1 MKNFRKINKR
11 QIAFLPILSLF
22 LSLPLIPVLTSPV
35 NAIYGGEIA
44 LGDERVA
51 ALVENL
57 SKRSA
62 ACTAALLSPQI
73 AVSAAHCINHGQILK
88 STDALISPFV
98 PTLPFWITLPGVA
111 TTDDDINTR
120 VKVVRGFAA
129 ENYPFSTENS
139 DIVFWVLEKPLVS
152 KYSMNVATEK
162 EVNELIA
169 LSGQMTHIG
178 YGFQGD
184 VSSPN
189 NVDGKPYKLQG
200 TVTSIKSTDVS
211 SRAKE
216 AKEKELTA
224 TVPASVVMAPASSNF
239 KIWISDPRN
248 PKVGLATGIYITQ
261 KASPG
266 VEEKWEFK
274 KANSDG
280 TLYLTLAD
288 NSWSFDVMEPDNSE
302 NYQRRRYEMV
312 IKNNIATIENAKA
325 DSRGIYAVTSKLAV
339 DTKSV
344 IWQTNTVQTACPGD
358 SGGPV
363 YAKFNS
369 EEKIFAVQ
377 NGPYGGGGG
386 CDTKPW
392 PDGHIFKSSNTLIY
406 PYIDLLRAEPLAASI
421 VQAYDA
427 TALKELVESNP
438 KAAAELKA
446 KLEAEAKAA
455 TELKAKQDAEAAA
468 TKAATELKA
477 KEEAE
482 AVAELKAKQEAEAK
496 AVAELKAKQEAE
508 AKAAALKK
516 TTITCLKG
524 KLVKKVTAVKP
535 VCPKGYKKK

>member
-1 MKNFRKINKR
+1 MNKR
-11 QIAFLPILSLF
+11 LITFLPILSLF
-22 LSLPLIPVLTSPV
+22 LSLPSIPV
-35 NAIYGGEIA
+35 NAIYMGEIA

-51 ALVENL
+51 ALVEVL
-57 SKRSA
+57 GVRSA

-73 AVSAAHCINHGQILK
+73 AVSAAHCINHGQIFK

-98 PTLPFWITLPGVA
+98 PTLPFWITLPGVSLA
-111 TTDDDINTR
+111 DDDINTR
-120 VKVVRGFAA
+120 VKVVRGYAA

-152 KYSMNVATEK
+152 KYSMNVATER

-169 LSGQMTHIG
+169 LSGQMTHFG
-178 YGFQGD
+178 YGLQKHVD
-184 VSSPN
+184 EPN
-189 NVDGKPYKLQG
+189 NRDGKPYKIQG
-200 TVTSIKSTDVS
+200 TVTSIKVNNI
-211 SRAKE
+211 SR

-224 TVPASVVMAPASSNF
+224 TVPAGVVTAQASSNF

-248 PKVGLATGIYITQ
+248 PQVGLATGIYIKQ
-261 KASPG
+261 QSSPG
-266 VEEKWEFK
+266 VNEKWEFK
-274 KANSDG
+274 PANSDG

-288 NSWSFDVMEPDNSE
+288 GSWSFDVLEPNGSE
-302 NYQRRRYEMV
+302 NYVRRRYEMV
-312 IKNNIATIENAKA
+312 IRNNIATIENAKA
-325 DSRGIYAVTSKLAV
+325 DSRGIYAVTSKLVKTDANERANA
-339 DTKSV
+339 KIV
-344 IWQTNTVQTACPGD
+344 ITQTNKIQTVCPGD
-358 SGGPV
+358 SGSPV
-363 YAKFNS
+363 YANFNG

-377 NGPYGGGGG
+377 FAPYGGGGG

-427 TALKELVESNP
+427 TVLKELVETNP

-496 AVAELKAKQEAE
+496 AAADLKAKQEAE

>member
-1 MKNFRKINKR
+1 M
-11 QIAFLPILSLF
+11 
-22 LSLPLIPVLTSPV
+22 
-35 NAIYGGEIA
+35 GEIA

-51 ALVENL
+51 ALVEVL
-57 SKRSA
+57 GVRSA

-73 AVSAAHCINHGQILK
+73 AVSAAHCINHGQIFK

-98 PTLPFWITLPGVA
+98 PTLPFWITLPGVGTA
-111 TTDDDINTR
+111 DDDINTR

-178 YGFQGD
+178 YGLQKHVD
-184 VSSPN
+184 EPN
-189 NVDGKPYKLQG
+189 NRDGKPYKIQG
-200 TVTSIKSTDVS
+200 TVTSIKSTAD
-211 SRAKE
+211 SR

-224 TVPASVVMAPASSNF
+224 TVPARVVTAPASSNF

-248 PKVGLATGIYITQ
+248 PKVGLASGIYI
-261 KASPG
+261 SEG
-266 VEEKWEFK
+266 GENFEFK
-274 KANSDG
+274 GANPDG

-288 NSWSFDVMEPDNSE
+288 NSYSFDVLEPNGS
-302 NYQRRRYEMV
+302 NIYQRRRYEMV
-312 IKNNIATIENAKA
+312 IRNNIATIENAKA
-325 DSRGIYAVTSKLAV
+325 DSRGIYAVTSKLVKTDANI
-339 DTKSV
+339 V
-344 IWQTNTVQTACPGD
+344 IWQTNTLQTACPGD

-406 PYIDLLRAEPLAASI
+406 PYIDLLRQEPLAASI

-427 TALKELVESNP
+427 AVSKEQLAKP
-438 KAAAELKA
+438 KAATTTA
-446 KLEAEAKAA
+446 
-455 TELKAKQDAEAAA
+455 
-468 TKAATELKA
+468 
-477 KEEAE
+477 
-482 AVAELKAKQEAEAK
+482 
-496 AVAELKAKQEAE
+496 
-508 AKAAALKK
+508 KK
-516 TTITCLKG
+516 TTITCIKE
-524 KLVKKVTAVKP
+524 KVVKKVTAVKP
-535 VCPKGYKKK
+535 ACPSGYKKK

>member
-1 MKNFRKINKR
+1 M
-11 QIAFLPILSLF
+11 
-22 LSLPLIPVLTSPV
+22 
-35 NAIYGGEIA
+35 GEIA

-57 SKRSA
+57 NNGTASG
-62 ACTAALLSPQI
+62 CTAALLSPQI
-73 AVSAAHCINHGQILK
+73 AVSAAHCINHGQISK
-88 STDALISPFV
+88 STDPLISPFV

-178 YGFQGD
+178 YGYQGD

-200 TVTSIKSTDVS
+200 TVTSIKSTFL
-211 SRAKE
+211 RTP
-216 AKEKELTA
+216 KELTE
-224 TVPASVVMAPASSNF
+224 TVPATVVKAPASSNF

-288 NSWSFDVMEPDNSE
+288 NSWSFDVVEPNGSE

-312 IKNNIATIENAKA
+312 IRNNIATIENTKA

-392 PDGHIFKSSNTLIY
+392 PNGRICKSSNTLIY
-406 PYIDLLRAEPLAASI
+406 PFIDLLRAEPLAASI

-427 TALKELVESNP
+427 AVSKEQLAKP
-438 KAAAELKA
+438 KAATTTA
-446 KLEAEAKAA
+446 
-455 TELKAKQDAEAAA
+455 
-468 TKAATELKA
+468 
-477 KEEAE
+477 
-482 AVAELKAKQEAEAK
+482 
-496 AVAELKAKQEAE
+496 
-508 AKAAALKK
+508 KK
-516 TTITCLKG
+516 TIITCIKG
-524 KLVKKVTAVKP
+524 KVIKKVTAVEP
-535 VCPKGYKKK
+535 ACPSGYKKK

>member
-1 MKNFRKINKR
+1 MNKR
-11 QIAFLPILSLF
+11 LITFLPILSLF
-22 LSLPLIPVLTSPV
+22 LSLPSIPV
-35 NAIYGGEIA
+35 NAIYMGEIA

-51 ALVENL
+51 ALVEVL
-57 SKRSA
+57 GVRSA

-73 AVSAAHCINHGQILK
+73 AVSAAHCINHGQIFK

-98 PTLPFWITLPGVA
+98 PTLPFWITLPGVGTA
-111 TTDDDINTR
+111 DDDINTR

-129 ENYPFSTENS
+129 ENYPFSTEKS

-178 YGFQGD
+178 YGLQKHVD
-184 VSSPN
+184 EPN
-189 NVDGKPYKLQG
+189 NRDGKPYKIQG
-200 TVTSIKSTDVS
+200 TVTSIKVNNI
-211 SRAKE
+211 SR

-224 TVPASVVMAPASSNF
+224 TVPAGVVTAQASSNF

-248 PKVGLATGIYITQ
+248 PQVGLATGIYIKQ
-261 KASPG
+261 QSSPG
-266 VEEKWEFK
+266 VNEKWEFK
-274 KANSDG
+274 PANSDG

-288 NSWSFDVMEPDNSE
+288 GSWSFDVLEPNGSE
-302 NYQRRRYEMV
+302 NYVRRRYEMV
-312 IKNNIATIENAKA
+312 IRNNIATIENAKA
-325 DSRGIYAVTSKLAV
+325 DSRGIYAVTSKLVKTDANI
-339 DTKSV
+339 V
-344 IWQTNTVQTACPGD
+344 IWQTNTLQTACPGD

-427 TALKELVESNP
+427 TVLKELVETNP

-496 AVAELKAKQEAE
+496 AAADLKAKQEAEAKAAADLKAKQEAE

>member
-1 MKNFRKINKR
+1 MNKR
-11 QIAFLPILSLF
+11 LIAFLPILSLF

-51 ALVENL
+51 ALVAGL
-57 SKRSA
+57 SDTGA

-73 AVSAAHCINHGQILK
+73 AISAAHCINHGQISK
-88 STDALISPFV
+88 SKDPLISPFV
-98 PTLPFWITLPGVA
+98 PTLPFWITVPGVA
-111 TTDDDINTR
+111 LADDDINTR

-129 ENYPFSTENS
+129 ENYPFTTENS

-178 YGFQGD
+178 YGMQKHRD
-184 VSSPN
+184 EPN
-189 NVDGKPYKLQG
+189 FIDGKPYKIQG
-200 TVTSIKSTDVS
+200 TVTSIKSTTG

-224 TVPASVVMAPASSNF
+224 TVPARVVTAPASSNF

-248 PKVGLATGIYITQ
+248 PKVGLATGIYI
-261 KASPG
+261 SEG
-266 VEEKWEFK
+266 GGEFEFK
-274 KANSDG
+274 GANPDG
-280 TLYLTLAD
+280 TLYLTLSD
-288 NSWSFDVMEPDNSE
+288 NSWSFDVLEPDGSNT
-302 NYQRRRYEMV
+302 YQRRRYEMV
-312 IKNNIATIENAKA
+312 ISNNIATIENAKA
-325 DSRGIYAVTSKLAV
+325 DSRGIYAVTSKLARV
-339 DTKSV
+339 DTNSV
-344 IWQTNTVQTACPGD
+344 IWQTNKLQTACPGD

-377 NGPYGGGGG
+377 NGPYDGGGG

-427 TALKELVESNP
+427 AVSKEQS
-438 KAAAELKA
+438 
-446 KLEAEAKAA
+446 A
-455 TELKAKQDAEAAA
+455 T
-468 TKAATELKA
+468 TTT
-477 KEEAE
+477 
-482 AVAELKAKQEAEAK
+482 
-496 AVAELKAKQEAE
+496 
-508 AKAAALKK
+508 KK
-516 TTITCLKG
+516 TIITCIKG
-524 KLVKKVTAVKP
+524 KVVKKVTAVKP
-535 VCPKGYKKK
+535 ACPSGYKKK